1 MTLTLEIITTPTA
14 LPSARQRTFHEDGG
28 RIGRDK
34 SNDWV
39 LPHNKVSSR
48 HAVITYRSGVFYIE
62 DRSRNGVFL
71 NSTTNRLTPGR
82 PHALQS
88 GDCLFIEPY
97 EIQVSVQ
104 ENADARALNFQPDD
118 DPFAQGDILSPGRPG
133 PLATSDPLSA
143 DDESPYEVDPL
154 KLLPAGSVR
163 ANRDRPPATRF

>member
-82 PHALQS
+82 PQALQS

-97 EIQVSVQ
+97 EIQVSVA
-104 ENADARALNFQPDD
+104 EDADGKSGGAVDVPEARVRN
-118 DPFAQGDILSPGRPG
+118 G
-133 PLATSDPLSA
+133 LAIHW
-143 DDESPYEVDPL
+143 
-154 KLLPAGSVR
+154 LPT
-163 ANRDRPPATRF
+163 PPHPPR